1 MSVAEPQKEL
11 RFTRAGQAVVF
22 GIAAAACVMAGL
34 VFFLVAPYRA
44 DTPELP
50 HPAWGLVPI
59 GIALLLVW
67 LAVHCAKHA
76 YVLLS
81 PIGVEIFPFFR
92 PASNMQVIPWAQIA
106 AADINDSRLT
116 LHFSAEK
123 TAGIHLS
130 LSPISKDGRSL
141 LAKAIQGR
149 LPASP
154 VASISDSP
162 SPH

>member
-1 MSVAEPQKEL
+1 MPVAEPQKEL

-22 GIAAAACVMAGL
+22 WIAAAACVMAGL

-59 GIALLLVW
+59 AFAVLLMR
-67 LAVHCAKHA
+67 LAWRCAKHA
-76 YVLLS
+76 YLLLS

-92 PASNMQVIPWAQIA
+92 PGVNMQVIPWAQIA
-106 AADINDSRLT
+106 AADIDDSRLT
-116 LHFSAEK
+116 LHFTAEK
-123 TAGIHLS
+123 TSGIHLS
-130 LSPISKDGRSL
+130 LSPIAKDRREL

-149 LPASP
+149 LSVNPAS
-154 VASISDSP
+154 SISHSP
-162 SPH
+162 SR

>member
-1 MSVAEPQKEL
+1 MPVAEPQKEL

-22 GIAAAACVMAGL
+22 WIAAAACVMAGL

-59 GIALLLVW
+59 ALAFLLMR
-67 LAVHCAKHA
+67 LAWRCAKHA
-76 YVLLS
+76 YLLLS
-81 PIGVEIFPFFR
+81 PIGIEIFPFFR
-92 PASNMQVIPWAQIA
+92 PGANMQVIPWAQIA
-106 AADINDSRLT
+106 AADIDDSRLT

-123 TAGIHLS
+123 TSGIHLS
-130 LSPISKDGRSL
+130 LSPIAKDRRTL

-149 LPASP
+149 LSVNPAS
-154 VASISDSP
+154 SISHPP
-162 SPH
+162 SS

>member
-1 MSVAEPQKEL
+1 MPIAEPQKEL

-34 VFFLVAPYRA
+34 VFFRVAPYRA
-44 DTPELP
+44 IDPELP
-50 HPAWGLVPI
+50 HPAWGWIFI
-59 GIALLLVW
+59 GAAVLLVW

-76 YVLLS
+76 YLILS

-92 PASNMQVIPWAQIA
+92 PGTNMQVIPWAQIA
-106 AADINDSRLT
+106 AADIDNSRLT

-123 TAGIHLS
+123 TSGIHLS
-130 LSPISKDGRSL
+130 LSPISKDRRPL

-149 LPASP
+149 LPAGSSS
-154 VASISDSP
+154 AISHPP
-162 SPH
+162 SH